1 MAAFVPNELSVSTRV
16 ASNHPVI
23 AERAM
28 YWNTGSSYRQC
39 AHDSI
44 GLDP

>member
-1 MAAFVPNELSVSTRV
+1 MADFVPNEFSVSTRV

-28 YWNTGSSYRQC
+28 YWNIRSSYRQC